1 MLTDAVEKVPNFF
14 AANFLP
20 RDETRDFCSSIYPQA
35 GCRSHWRVHRFMMR
49 PHTIVGSLHRRLGKF
64 QRCKKT
70 FSTAS
75 TRCASRPTEMRNAG
89 SHDNLLTESATT
101 GRREMPNQPA
111 RTLETYTRQ
120 RTGYY
125 VHEAWKDT
133 AAAHAAM
140 AGRKCT
146 RLLSRIETACLAGSA
161 CRWPRG
167 NNPSN
172 GTKARR
178 DSGNRERH

>member
-49 PHTIVGSLHRRLGKF
+49 PHTIVGSLHRRLEKF

-89 SHDNLLTESATT
+89 SHDNLLTERATT
-101 GRREMPNQPA
+101 GRREMPNQPPGPWKPT
-111 RTLETYTRQ
+111 RVKGQGTMSTKHGKTLRLHMPQ
-120 RTGYY
+120 WQGGNVHDYY
-125 VHEAWKDT
+125 LGSK
-133 AAAHAAM
+133 
-140 AGRKCT
+140 
-146 RLLSRIETACLAGSA
+146 LCL
-161 CRWPRG
+161 
-167 NNPSN
+167 
-172 GTKARR
+172 
-178 DSGNRERH
+178 